1 MLSGMEGLLRA
12 QRVETMSFEYALGW
26 HPEFAGSGAVPRH
39 VEKCRLEEARRGGGD
54 GGGARSPARLTG
66 ST

>member
-12 QRVETMSFEYALGW
+12 QRVETMSFEYAMGW

-39 VEKCRLEEARRGGGD
+39 VEKCRLEEGGG
-54 GGGARSPARLTG
+54 GGGG
-66 ST
+66 